1 MKDYLSIG
9 IQAAKLAGTI
19 IQDRIGTISTDE
31 ITQKSVSDYVT
42 DVDVTSEKTIIEHN
56 KKFFPHTK

>member
-31 ITQKSVSDYVT
+31 LL
-42 DVDVTSEKTIIEHN
+42 
-56 KKFFPHTK
+56 KK